1 MLSCLCLG
9 CRLAPSELVAVL
21 SQVGMYQ
28 AAIKLCRAHKLP
40 YQPVFESLAS
50 ACVRLTTI
58 ESTHRDPT
66 NAWEWLSENDL
77 RGRWSMFCSFHF
89 ACIFSPIFIL

>member
-1 MLSCLCLG
+1 MSCFGIG

-28 AAIKLCRAHKLP
+28 AAIKLCRAHNLP

-50 ACVRLTTI
+50 ACVRLTTM

-77 RGRWSMFCSFHF
+77 RGTCFLLYPFHF
-89 ACIFSPIFIL
+89 ACLFSLTFTL